1 MTGTNLCYVFTYT
14 YVQAF
19 HGGTI
24 LSGGWYHF
32 SEAFHGGTILSGG
45 GTIFRGRPE
54 ARHKVTRIDKKADLR
69 SPLCRVVIAS
79 DAEQTAFCEPIE
91 QRDHVAS
98 GYVACP
104 DD

>member
-1 MTGTNLCYVFTYT
+1 MTGTNLCYVFTY
-14 YVQAF
+14 YVQAAVPWWYHF
-19 HGGTI
+19 
-24 LSGGWYHF
+24 SGGWYHF

-54 ARHKVTRIDKKADLR
+54 ARHKVTRIDEEGNLSR
-69 SPLCRVVIAS
+69 PLGRVVVAP